1 MSARLRPPGA
11 RSSVEEPDMA
21 TSLPEPDEEPVFV
34 AEPAV
39 LAPEPLAPADAAP
52 PVAPPSPARRA
63 ARLPPWR
70 FRAYLAAL
78 GLALL
83 VAVALLIL
91 AALGLPG
98 IEGRAEARP
107 VAVAVSVLICTVGA
121 VTLVEGLSAAV
132 WAATSTPGLPPG
144 IGLATAVLGAVLL
157 LCSLV
162 LLGYV
167 VAEEADREQ
176 VVRCGDRE
184 WHGDKFKPAGEA
196 GLLIAQLCGS
206 PSASRR

>member
-1 MSARLRPPGA
+1 
-11 RSSVEEPDMA
+11 MA

-39 LAPEPLAPADAAP
+39 PAPEPMAPAEPAP
-52 PVAPPSPARRA
+52 PVQPPPPARRA

-132 WAATSTPGLPPG
+132 WAATSRPGLPPG

>member
-1 MSARLRPPGA
+1 MSTRLRPPGI
-11 RSSVEEPDMA
+11 RSSAEGRDMA
-21 TSLPEPDEEPVFV
+21 TSLPEPDEEPVPV
-34 AEPAV
+34 AEPADP
-39 LAPEPLAPADAAP
+39 APEPAARAEALP
-52 PVAPPSPARRA
+52 PTEPRPPARRA
-63 ARLPPWR
+63 ARMPPWR

-83 VAVALLIL
+83 VAVALVIL

-98 IEGRAEARP
+98 IEGRVEARP
-107 VAVAVSVLICTVGA
+107 VAVAVSVLVCTVGA

-132 WAATSTPGLPPG
+132 RATTSTPGLPPG
-144 IGLATAVLGAVLL
+144 TALATAVLGAVLL

-196 GLLIAQLCGS
+196 GLLIAQLCGA
-206 PSASRR
+206 PSGSRR

>member
-1 MSARLRPPGA
+1 M
-11 RSSVEEPDMA
+11 
-21 TSLPEPDEEPVFV
+21 
-34 AEPAV
+34 
-39 LAPEPLAPADAAP
+39 
-52 PVAPPSPARRA
+52 
-63 ARLPPWR
+63 
-70 FRAYLAAL
+70 
-78 GLALL
+78 
-83 VAVALLIL
+83 ALLIL

-132 WAATSTPGLPPG
+132 RAATSTPGLPPG
-144 IGLATAVLGAVLL
+144 IGVATAVLGAVLL

-196 GLLIAQLCGS
+196 GLLIAQLCGA

>member
-1 MSARLRPPGA
+1 M
-11 RSSVEEPDMA
+11 
-21 TSLPEPDEEPVFV
+21 
-34 AEPAV
+34 
-39 LAPEPLAPADAAP
+39 APAP
-52 PVAPPSPARRA
+52 RTG
-63 ARLPPWR
+63 RLPPWR

-83 VAVALLIL
+83 VAVVLVIL
-91 AALGLPG
+91 AAVGLPG
-98 IEGRAEARP
+98 IEGRVEARQ
-107 VAVAVSVLICTVGA
+107 VAVAVSILVCVVGA

-132 WAATSTPGLPPG
+132 RAATGLPGLPPG
-144 IGLATAVLGAVLL
+144 TGLATAVLGAALL
-157 LCSLV
+157 LCSLA

-196 GLLIAQLCGS
+196 GQLIAQLCGVA
-206 PSASRR
+206 PGGRR